1 MATDALNWNLCVA
14 VVIAVIMANPYQF
27 TVVRTWARLLHLG
40 CEKVGET
47 FAIKTI
53 DVIDW
58 VAFSCQGV
66 HKHSCASSDC
76 RLSNLEINNVSLF
89 DGTMGSLLGDLPIQ
103 THVFHT
109 QTFLGR

>member
-1 MATDALNWNLCVA
+1 MFDMNFFLMDC
-14 VVIAVIMANPYQF
+14 Q
-27 TVVRTWARLLHLG
+27 
-40 CEKVGET
+40 
-47 FAIKTI
+47 TI

-66 HKHSCASSDC
+66 HKHSCTSSDF

-89 DGTMGSLLGDLPIQ
+89 DGTMRSLLGGLAIQ
-103 THVFHT
+103 TFVFHT

>member
-1 MATDALNWNLCVA
+1 
-14 VVIAVIMANPYQF
+14 MANPYQF
-27 TVVRTWARLLHLG
+27 AVVRTRARLLHLG

-76 RLSNLEINNVSLF
+76 RLSNLEINNVLLF

-103 THVFHT
+103 THVFYI